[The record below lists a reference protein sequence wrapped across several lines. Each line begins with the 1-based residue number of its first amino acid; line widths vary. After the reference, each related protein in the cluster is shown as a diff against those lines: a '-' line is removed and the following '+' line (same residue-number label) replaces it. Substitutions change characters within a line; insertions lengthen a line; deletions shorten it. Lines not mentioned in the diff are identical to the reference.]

1 MEILKNFG
9 FEPVFF
15 TAQIINFLILFFVFK
30 RFLYKPILKILK
42 DRTNAIEKGLRDT
55 ESARVALEEAE
66 AQKEK
71 IIAQAHDAALL
82 ELASARDQA
91 SDISIELSKKVLDRV
106 LTEFFTKEEKERI
119 CTRNILSKVVR
130 QSKKIN

>member
-66 AQKEK
+66 AQKDKIIAAAAEEAEKIIKETKTNAHVIREELFGKSREEAEK

-82 ELASARDQA
+82 ELASARGA
-91 SDISIELSKKVLDRV
+91 
-106 LTEFFTKEEKERI
+106 
-119 CTRNILSKVVR
+119 
-130 QSKKIN
+130 